1 MTPPPSTQRCVAG
14 RAGSGMTEPPALGM
28 YQRTR
33 RATLMGQPLTKRTGT
48 MDLRGLGI
56 TAGLAVALGGIVGG
70 AVAVSAYEPQPQEPV
85 RLIAPMAGEVT
96 TTDTPT
102 TTTATEVPT
111 VTATPTT
118 TQLGAVHRARTDS
131 EFPGEGNAVPPGFSS
146 RAGRSGFRC
155 GSGCRSH
162 QWQRRFKT
170 GAAVDAVVSP
180 ARLPAVFLPAGGQAG
195 A

>member
-33 RATLMGQPLTKRTGT
+33 RATLMGQPLTQRTGT

-111 VTATPTT
+111 VTATPTSEPVT
-118 TQLGAVHRARTDS
+118 TT
-131 EFPGEGNAVPPGFSS
+131 
-146 RAGRSGFRC
+146 
-155 GSGCRSH
+155 
-162 QWQRRFKT
+162 
-170 GAAVDAVVSP
+170 AAPVESTTSAPAPAPSPKEPVVSES
-180 ARLPAVFLPAGGQAG
+180 PAVKIKAPAMSGQPRPG
-195 A
+195 CSQSIE

>member
-96 TTDTPT
+96 TMDTPT

-118 TQLGAVHRARTDS
+118 TQATTTAAPVESTTSAPAAPAPVQTTKGLTVSEHRAARR
-131 EFPGEGNAVPPGFSS
+131 VWRPP
-146 RAGRSGFRC
+146 
-155 GSGCRSH
+155 
-162 QWQRRFKT
+162 
-170 GAAVDAVVSP
+170 P
-180 ARLPAVFLPAGGQAG
+180 P
-195 A
+195 